1 MNEPSKTQKFLYTT
15 LPGRCLLK
23 VLTTPGVSALGG
35 RIVSSKTS
43 RLAIPHFV
51 KKHGIDLEE
60 CATTKFSSF
69 NDFFTRELREGA
81 RTIPEEKELLISPC
95 DAHLTII

>member
-60 CATTKFSSF
+60 CATT
-69 NDFFTRELREGA
+69 
-81 RTIPEEKELLISPC
+81 
-95 DAHLTII
+95 